1 MRRQT
6 AWHSI
11 RQLDADTY
19 QISEPLGA
27 VEPRYGVPTVNL
39 FLVLGHAQAVLL
51 DSGMGIGDLRALAC
65 SLTKLPLRIVNTHYH
80 WDHSGGN
87 APFAERAIHAL
98 DAAALAVQ
106 PELAGMAQQMRLPAA
121 QAVLPAGFDVD
132 SYGIDAQPATHLL
145 ADGEVLELGGRT
157 LCVLHTPGHT
167 PGHCSFWDQAR
178 GMLFSGDA
186 AYQGAM
192 FSCFAE
198 CDVQATVE
206 SARRLAALRG
216 VRMVCPGHLE
226 SFADSGWLQQLA
238 AGLEAAAS
246 GGVAAQRTSEFVG
259 GREVCFDSFSIWL
272 PLA

>member
-1 MRRQT
+1 MRRET
-6 AWHSI
+6 AWHTI

-19 QISEPLGA
+19 QITEPLGA

-39 FLVLGHAQAVLL
+39 YLVLGCAQAVLL
-51 DSGMGIGDLRALAC
+51 DSGMGIGDLYELART
-65 SLTKLPLRIVNTHYH
+65 LTKLPVQIVNTHYH

-87 APFAERAIHAL
+87 ARFAQRAIHAL

-132 SYGIDAQPATHLL
+132 SYVIDAQPATRLL
-145 ADGEVLELGGRT
+145 ADGEVLEFGGRS

-216 VRMVCPGHLE
+216 VRLVCPGHLE

-238 AGLEAAAS
+238 VGLEAAAS
-246 GGVAAQRTSEFVG
+246 GSVAAQRTSEFVG

>member
-1 MRRQT
+1 MRRET
-6 AWHSI
+6 AWHTI

-39 FLVLGHAQAVLL
+39 YLVLGCAQAVLL
-51 DSGMGIGDLRALAC
+51 DSGMGIGDLYELART
-65 SLTKLPLRIVNTHYH
+65 LTKLPVQIVNTHYH

-87 APFAERAIHAL
+87 ARFAQRAIHAL
-98 DAAALAVQ
+98 DAVALAVQ
-106 PELAGMAQQMRLPAA
+106 PELAGMAQQMRQPAA
-121 QAVLPAGFDVD
+121 RAVLPAGFDVD
-132 SYGIDAQPATHLL
+132 SYVIDAQPATHLL
-145 ADGEVLELGGRT
+145 ADGELLELGGRS

-216 VRMVCPGHLE
+216 VRLVCPGHLG

-238 AGLEAAAS
+238 VGLEAAAS
-246 GGVAAQRTSEFVG
+246 GSVAAQRTSEFVV

>member
-6 AWHSI
+6 AWHTI
-11 RQLDADTY
+11 RQLDAETY

-27 VEPRYGVPTVNL
+27 VEPRYGVRTVNMY
-39 FLVLGHAQAVLL
+39 LVLGQVRAVLL
-51 DSGMGIGDLRALAC
+51 DSGMGIGDLRT
-65 SLTKLPLRIVNTHYH
+65 LTGSITRLPLQIVNTHYH

-87 APFAERAIHAL
+87 ARFAQRAIHAL
-98 DAAALAVQ
+98 DAAALAVR
-106 PELAGMAQQMRLPAA
+106 PDLGDLAQQMRRPAA

-132 SYGIDAQPATHLL
+132 SYVIDAQPATHQL
-145 ADGEVLELGGRT
+145 ADGDVLELGGRS
-157 LCVLHTPGHT
+157 LRVLHTPGHT
-167 PGHCSFWDQAR
+167 PGHCAFWDQER

-192 FSCFAE
+192 FSCFAD

-206 SARRLAALRG
+206 SAQCLAALCG
-216 VRMVCPGHLE
+216 VRLVCPGHLD

-238 AGLEAAAS
+238 AGLAAAAS
-246 GGVAAQRTSEFVG
+246 GRVAAQRTSEFVG